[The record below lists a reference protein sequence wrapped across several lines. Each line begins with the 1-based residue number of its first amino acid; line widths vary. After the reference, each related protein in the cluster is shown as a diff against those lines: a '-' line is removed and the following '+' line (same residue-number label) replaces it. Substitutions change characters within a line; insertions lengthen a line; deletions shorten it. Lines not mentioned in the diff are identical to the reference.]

1 MTRKQIKEQQIIR
14 DFLLDEYMNSNAHMY
29 DMTLARI
36 AYNIDYIELYE
47 LIWEEID
54 VNQL

>member
-14 DFLLDEYMNSNAHMY
+14 DFLLDEYMNSNDPMY
-29 DMTLARI
+29 DTTLARI

>member
-14 DFLLDEYMNSNAHMY
+14 DFLLDEYMNSNDHMY
-29 DMTLARI
+29 DMALARI

>member
-14 DFLLDEYMNSNAHMY
+14 DFLLDEYMNSNDPMY

-47 LIWEEID
+47 LICEEID

>member
-14 DFLLDEYMNSNAHMY
+14 DFLLDEYMNSNDPMY

-36 AYNIDYIELYE
+36 TYNIDYIELYE
-47 LIWEEID
+47 LIWEDLD
-54 VNQL
+54 VNKL

>member
-14 DFLLDEYMNSNAHMY
+14 DFLLDEYMNSNDPMY
-29 DMTLARI
+29 DMALARI

-47 LIWEEID
+47 LIWEDLD
-54 VNQL
+54 VNKL